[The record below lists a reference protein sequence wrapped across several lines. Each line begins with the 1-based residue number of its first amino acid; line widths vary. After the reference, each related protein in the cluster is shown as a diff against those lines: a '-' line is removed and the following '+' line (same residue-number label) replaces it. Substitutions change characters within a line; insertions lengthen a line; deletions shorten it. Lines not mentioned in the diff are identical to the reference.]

1 MTPKIDYALLGRAH
15 SHYEDMGFKYVEAPW
30 VVDEE
35 FIRATLPAEFE
46 SLEIGVDYGDVGLGA
61 YYGTGGNL
69 VGSAEQSL
77 LSMALPEGRHFAIT
91 PCFRIE
97 PVKSLFYQEMFMKL
111 ELFDNRPEGTV
122 DEMIGEAYAY
132 FREEIPAKLDAALKR
147 VVTPIGLDIE
157 LAGTEIG
164 SYGERSHH
172 DYGRW
177 VYGTGLALPR
187 FSVARSL
194 AHVL

>member
-1 MTPKIDYALLGRAH
+1 MTPKIDYAMLGRAYD
-15 SHYEDMGFKYVEAPW
+15 HYEDMGFQYVEAPW
-30 VVDEE
+30 VVNDE
-35 FIRATLPAEFE
+35 FIRATLPAEFH
-46 SLEIGVDYGDVGLGA
+46 SLEIGVDYGDHGLSA
-61 YYGTGGNL
+61 YYGGDGNL

-77 LSMALPEGRHFAIT
+77 LSMALPEGRYFAIT

-97 PVKSLFYQEMFMKL
+97 PIKSLFYQEMFMKL
-111 ELFDNRPEGTV
+111 ELFDNRPSGTT
-122 DEMIGEAYAY
+122 DEMIEEARA
-132 FREEIPAKLDAALKR
+132 FFLEEINPKIAGKLTR
-147 VVTPIGLDIE
+147 EVTKIGLDLN

-164 SYGERSHH
+164 SYGERTHE

-194 AHVL
+194 AYVL